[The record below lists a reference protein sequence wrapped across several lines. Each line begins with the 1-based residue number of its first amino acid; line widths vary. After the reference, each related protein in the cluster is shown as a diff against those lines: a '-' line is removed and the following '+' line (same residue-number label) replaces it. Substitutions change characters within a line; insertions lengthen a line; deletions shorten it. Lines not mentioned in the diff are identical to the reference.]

1 MKSVL
6 FDYPQSVVFG
16 KVLPKSKIY
25 EYAHPPALVRKLFVR
40 QIDQIVWQYKLAPE
54 TLKLPATPT
63 VHEIQLFRITLKEE
77 SVKPD
82 VLRCIDMAIASP
94 LIFELL
100 FENRCKVKAAFK
112 RPNESDPSKRVVSDY
127 VESDWFPQDAL
138 RSPLPVALDLGML
151 YEQLLSPM
159 IPYTARAGERLGQR
173 LERLTLIRAKQR
185 EVDRCQSRL
194 QKEKQFNRKVEI
206 NEELRI
212 LKEELDALSI

>member
-6 FDYPQSVVFG
+6 FDYPQSAAFG
-16 KVLPKSKIY
+16 RVLPKSKIY
-25 EYAHPPALVRKLFVR
+25 EYAHPPASVRKLFVR

-54 TLKLPATPT
+54 TLKLPATRT
-63 VHEIQLFRITLKEE
+63 VSEIQLFRITLKEE
-77 SVKPD
+77 CVKPD
-82 VLRCIDMAIASP
+82 VLRSIDIAIASP

-112 RPNESDPSKRVVSDY
+112 RPNESDPSKRVVSEY
-127 VESDWFPQDAL
+127 IESDWLPQDAP
-138 RSPLPVALDLGML
+138 RSPLPMALDLGML

-159 IPYTARAGERLGQR
+159 IPYAARDGERLGQR

-206 NEELRI
+206 NAELRI
-212 LKEELDALSI
+212 LKQELDALSL